1 MAVPAG
7 FIIAKEG
14 ANAVGK
20 AGQAV
25 QKPVFGSR
33 VIYEAD
39 KHGEWIPVA
48 KEVKREVP
56 AWMAGLALLGAAIG
70 LGTAAATVKAT
81 NDRLS
86 KREE

>member
-20 AGQAV
+20 AGQAI

-33 VIYEAD
+33 TVYEFD
-39 KHGEWIPVA
+39 GRDWVPVM
-48 KEVKREVP
+48 KETRREVP
-56 AWMAGLALLGAAIG
+56 AWMAGLAILGAAIG
-70 LGTAAATVKAT
+70 LGTAATTVKAT
-81 NDRLS
+81 NERLS